1 MKMRSTALMHTAKIG
16 YIVMSVVFCLAG
28 LIFIIRP
35 NISAAFLG
43 YLLGI
48 SLIVFGAIKIIGYC
62 SRDLYRLAFQYD
74 LEFGIVL
81 IVIGAIVAAKPFDA
95 LGFIFIATGIVAL
108 AGSLFKI
115 RIALE
120 AKEFGINAWWII
132 TAFAVIAAFI
142 GVILIIRP
150 WESAKMLTVLL
161 GISFL
166 AEGVL
171 NLCVAVS
178 TVKIIN
184 NQYPDVIE
192 AEFYETGE
200 ENR

>member
-142 GVILIIRP
+142 GVLLIIRP

>member
-1 MKMRSTALMHTAKIG
+1 MKMRSTTLMHTAKTG
-16 YIVMSVVFCLAG
+16 YIVMSTVFCLAG
-28 LIFIIRP
+28 LIFIIHP
-35 NISAAFLG
+35 DVSATFLG

-48 SLIVFGAIKIIGYC
+48 SMIVFGTIKIIGYY
-62 SRDLYRLAFQYD
+62 SKDLYRLAFQYD
-74 LEFGIVL
+74 LEFGMVL
-81 IVIGAIVAAKPFDA
+81 IVIGAIVVAKPFDV
-95 LGFIFIATGIVAL
+95 LNFIFIAIGIVIL
-108 AGSLFKI
+108 SDSLFKI
-115 RIALE
+115 RIALD
-120 AKEFGINAWWII
+120 AKKFGINAWWII
-132 TAFAVIAAFI
+132 TAFAVISALI
-142 GVILIIRP
+142 GILLVIRP

-166 AEGVL
+166 SEGVL

-192 AEFYETGE
+192 AEFYETGA